1 MLWVRSFVI
10 FITLE
15 IKVLMTYNH
24 IEGLILVTF
33 NKISM
38 SDQFFQI
45 EG

>member
-1 MLWVRSFVI
+1 MLWIRSFVI

-15 IKVLMTYNH
+15 IKVLMIYNQ
-24 IEGLILVTF
+24 IEGLIPVNF
-33 NKISM
+33 NKISL

>member
-15 IKVLMTYNH
+15 IKVLITYNQ
-24 IEGLILVTF
+24 IERLISITF
-33 NKISM
+33 NKISLP
-38 SDQFFQI
+38 DHVFQI